1 MCSRVRGCVD
11 ADAIAPAT
19 DPLHR
24 RRRLLQIDAE
34 KLTRVP
40 RSLSAPS
47 KCRVSTRGAMLRE
60 VELAEPSGS
69 GRAAG
74 DAEGVDVDDDDARLL
89 PAALE
94 PAGGTGRGTTG
105 WARSWRR
112 LRDAVRAEPLLLQT
126 LAGVA
131 VGVVVGTI
139 ARATDPSPRAVEL
152 LGFPGELFMRLLRAL
167 VLPLVSVSMVCGVLA
182 LSEKT
187 SAAGARRAVGRL
199 IGSYVLTTLVACFI
213 GLVIVHV
220 VRPGV
225 GVALDASKCVDS
237 NAASG
242 GAEADADGEMTKN
255 DGNAALDSTL
265 ATARA
270 AVPANLF
277 EAAAQGNVLGII
289 AASLFFGTAL
299 AVNLN
304 QNVPESVRDER
315 ETNDVRDER
324 RRRDVRVVADL
335 FLGLNAVV
343 DVAVGWAVKNV
354 PIGVCSI
361 VAARIAGT
369 CDPAR
374 ALAAL
379 LKYVF
384 AVLLGLAV
392 HGLVALPAMYTALV
406 AAREGGRRGLGRGL
420 ARDARRAPL
429 DAFAVLR
436 GGAPAFAAAF
446 ATDSSSAA
454 LPKTIQCAV
463 DLRVPASI
471 AKFSLPLG
479 ATLNMNGTA
488 LYEALTVLF
497 VAQVHDVDLSLGQT
511 LVVALTSTV
520 AAVGAAAIPSAGL
533 VTMFMVLQ
541 AAGLGK
547 YGDDVGAL
555 LALDWFLD
563 RARTVVNVEGDLF
576 VAAALAAW
584 EAPPDETEDARWVS
598 EGDVGDVS
606 S

>member
-1 MCSRVRGCVD
+1 
-11 ADAIAPAT
+11 
-19 DPLHR
+19 
-24 RRRLLQIDAE
+24 
-34 KLTRVP
+34 
-40 RSLSAPS
+40 
-47 KCRVSTRGAMLRE
+47 
-60 VELAEPSGS
+60 
-69 GRAAG
+69 
-74 DAEGVDVDDDDARLL
+74 
-89 PAALE
+89 
-94 PAGGTGRGTTG
+94 
-105 WARSWRR
+105 
-112 LRDAVRAEPLLLQT
+112 
-126 LAGVA
+126 VA
-131 VGVVVGTI
+131 VGVVVGTA
-139 ARATDPSPRAVEL
+139 ARATDPSPKAVEL

-213 GLVIVHV
+213 GLVVVHV

-242 GAEADADGEMTKN
+242 GADADGETTKN
-255 DGNAALDSTL
+255 DENAALDSTL

-406 AAREGGRRGLGRGL
+406 AAREGGRRGL

-454 LPKTIQCAV
+454 LPKTIQCAL

-533 VTMFMVLQ
+533 VTMFIVLQ

>member
-1 MCSRVRGCVD
+1 
-11 ADAIAPAT
+11 
-19 DPLHR
+19 
-24 RRRLLQIDAE
+24 
-34 KLTRVP
+34 
-40 RSLSAPS
+40 
-47 KCRVSTRGAMLRE
+47 MLRE

-74 DAEGVDVDDDDARLL
+74 DAEGVDVDDDGARLL

-94 PAGGTGRGTTG
+94 PAGGAGQGTTG

-213 GLVIVHV
+213 GLVVVHV

-242 GAEADADGEMTKN
+242 GADANSADGETTKN
-255 DGNAALDSTL
+255 ENAALDSTL

-277 EAAAQGNVLGII
+277 EAAAQGNVLGVI

-315 ETNDVRDER
+315 ESVRDER
-324 RRRDVRVVADL
+324 RDVRECRVVADV

-343 DVAVGWAVKNV
+343 DVAVGWAVKRV

-406 AAREGGRRGLGRGL
+406 AARAATGLGGGRGSGS
-420 ARDARRAPL
+420 ARDARRAQVPR

-446 ATDSSSAA
+446 ATDSSSAS
-454 LPKTIQCAV
+454 LPKTIQCALA
-463 DLRVPASI
+463 LRVPESL

-511 LVVALTSTV
+511 LMVALTSTV

-541 AAGLGK
+541 AAGLAK

-584 EAPPDETEDARWVS
+584 EAPPDETEDAR
-598 EGDVGDVS
+598 
-606 S
+606 

>member
-1 MCSRVRGCVD
+1 
-11 ADAIAPAT
+11 
-19 DPLHR
+19 
-24 RRRLLQIDAE
+24 
-34 KLTRVP
+34 
-40 RSLSAPS
+40 
-47 KCRVSTRGAMLRE
+47 MLRE

-74 DAEGVDVDDDDARLL
+74 DAEGLDLDDDGARLL

-94 PAGGTGRGTTG
+94 PAGGAGQGTTG

-213 GLVIVHV
+213 GLVVVHV

-225 GVALDASKCVDS
+225 GVALNASKCVDS

-242 GAEADADGEMTKN
+242 GSNSAVAVSTKN
-255 DGNAALDSTL
+255 EKNEKNENAALDSTL

-277 EAAAQGNVLGII
+277 EAAAQGNVLGVI

-304 QNVPESVRDER
+304 QNVVLPESVRDER
-315 ETNDVRDER
+315 ESVRDER
-324 RRRDVRVVADL
+324 RDARDVRVVADV

-343 DVAVGWAVKNV
+343 DVAVGWAVKRV

-406 AAREGGRRGLGRGL
+406 AARAAAGLGGGRGS
-420 ARDARRAPL
+420 ARDARRAQVPR

-446 ATDSSSAA
+446 ATDSSSAS
-454 LPKTIQCAV
+454 LPKTIQCALA
-463 DLRVPASI
+463 LRVPESI

-511 LVVALTSTV
+511 LMVALTSTV

-541 AAGLGK
+541 AAGLAK

-584 EAPPDETEDARWVS
+584 EAPPDETEDAR
-598 EGDVGDVS
+598 
-606 S
+606 

>member
-1 MCSRVRGCVD
+1 
-11 ADAIAPAT
+11 
-19 DPLHR
+19 
-24 RRRLLQIDAE
+24 
-34 KLTRVP
+34 
-40 RSLSAPS
+40 
-47 KCRVSTRGAMLRE
+47 MLRE

-74 DAEGVDVDDDDARLL
+74 DAEGLDVDDDGARLL

-94 PAGGTGRGTTG
+94 PAGGAGQGTTG
-105 WARSWRR
+105 WARFFSWRR

-199 IGSYVLTTLVACFI
+199 IGSYVLSTLVACFI
-213 GLVIVHV
+213 GLVVVHV

-242 GAEADADGEMTKN
+242 SGGADANSADGETTNFYEKN
-255 DGNAALDSTL
+255 ENAENALDSTL

-277 EAAAQGNVLGII
+277 EAAAQGNVLGVI

-304 QNVPESVRDER
+304 QNVVLPESVRDER
-315 ETNDVRDER
+315 ESVRDER
-324 RRRDVRVVADL
+324 RDARDVRVVADV

-343 DVAVGWAVKNV
+343 DVAVGWAVKRV

-406 AAREGGRRGLGRGL
+406 AARAAAGLGGGRGS
-420 ARDARRAPL
+420 ARDARRAQVPR

-446 ATDSSSAA
+446 ATDSSSAS
-454 LPKTIQCAV
+454 LPKTIQCALA
-463 DLRVPASI
+463 LRVPESL

-511 LVVALTSTV
+511 LMVALTSTV

-541 AAGLGK
+541 AAGLAK

-584 EAPPDETEDARWVS
+584 EAPPDETEDAR
-598 EGDVGDVS
+598 
-606 S
+606 

>member
-1 MCSRVRGCVD
+1 
-11 ADAIAPAT
+11 
-19 DPLHR
+19 
-24 RRRLLQIDAE
+24 
-34 KLTRVP
+34 
-40 RSLSAPS
+40 
-47 KCRVSTRGAMLRE
+47 MLRE

-74 DAEGVDVDDDDARLL
+74 DAEGLDLDDDGARLL

-94 PAGGTGRGTTG
+94 PAGGAGQGTTG
-105 WARSWRR
+105 WARFFSWRR

-213 GLVIVHV
+213 GLVVVHV

-242 GAEADADGEMTKN
+242 SGGADANSADGETTNFYEKN
-255 DGNAALDSTL
+255 ENAENALDSTL

-277 EAAAQGNVLGII
+277 EAAAQGNVLGVI

-315 ETNDVRDER
+315 ESVRDDDIRDVREC
-324 RRRDVRVVADL
+324 RVVADV

-343 DVAVGWAVKNV
+343 DVAVGWAVKRV
-354 PIGVCSI
+354 PIGMCSI

-406 AAREGGRRGLGRGL
+406 AARAAAGLGGGRGS
-420 ARDARRAPL
+420 ARDARRAQVPR

-436 GGAPAFAAAF
+436 EGAPAFAAAF
-446 ATDSSSAA
+446 ATDSSSAS
-454 LPKTIQCAV
+454 LPKTIQCALA
-463 DLRVPASI
+463 LRVPESI

-511 LVVALTSTV
+511 LMVALTSTV

-541 AAGLGK
+541 AAGLAK

-584 EAPPDETEDARWVS
+584 EAPPDETEDAR
-598 EGDVGDVS
+598 
-606 S
+606 

>member
-1 MCSRVRGCVD
+1 
-11 ADAIAPAT
+11 
-19 DPLHR
+19 
-24 RRRLLQIDAE
+24 
-34 KLTRVP
+34 
-40 RSLSAPS
+40 
-47 KCRVSTRGAMLRE
+47 MLRE

-74 DAEGVDVDDDDARLL
+74 DAEGLDLDDDGARLL

-94 PAGGTGRGTTG
+94 PAGGAGQGTTG
-105 WARSWRR
+105 WARFFSWRR

-213 GLVIVHV
+213 GLVVVHV

-242 GAEADADGEMTKN
+242 SGGADANSADGETTNFYEKN
-255 DGNAALDSTL
+255 ENAENALDSTL

-277 EAAAQGNVLGII
+277 EAAAQGNVLGVI

-315 ETNDVRDER
+315 ESVRDDDIRDVREC
-324 RRRDVRVVADL
+324 RVVADV

-343 DVAVGWAVKNV
+343 DVAVGWAVKRV

-406 AAREGGRRGLGRGL
+406 AARAAAGLGGGRGS
-420 ARDARRAPL
+420 ARDARRAQVPR

-446 ATDSSSAA
+446 ATDSSSAS
-454 LPKTIQCAV
+454 LPKTIQCALA
-463 DLRVPASI
+463 LRVPESL

-511 LVVALTSTV
+511 LMVALTSTV

-541 AAGLGK
+541 AAGLAK

-584 EAPPDETEDARWVS
+584 EAPPDETEDAR
-598 EGDVGDVS
+598 
-606 S
+606 

>member
-1 MCSRVRGCVD
+1 
-11 ADAIAPAT
+11 
-19 DPLHR
+19 
-24 RRRLLQIDAE
+24 
-34 KLTRVP
+34 
-40 RSLSAPS
+40 
-47 KCRVSTRGAMLRE
+47 MLRE

-74 DAEGVDVDDDDARLL
+74 DAEGLDLDDDGARLL

-94 PAGGTGRGTTG
+94 PAGGAGQGTTG
-105 WARSWRR
+105 WARFFSWRR

-213 GLVIVHV
+213 GLVVVHV

-242 GAEADADGEMTKN
+242 SGGADANSADGETTNFYEKN
-255 DGNAALDSTL
+255 ENAENALDSTL

-277 EAAAQGNVLGII
+277 EAAAQGNVLGVI

-304 QNVPESVRDER
+304 QNVVLPESVRDER
-315 ETNDVRDER
+315 ESVRDDDIRDVREC
-324 RRRDVRVVADL
+324 RVVADV

-343 DVAVGWAVKNV
+343 DVAVGWAVKRV

-406 AAREGGRRGLGRGL
+406 AARAAAGLGGGRGS
-420 ARDARRAPL
+420 ARDARRAQVPR

-446 ATDSSSAA
+446 ATDSSSAS
-454 LPKTIQCAV
+454 LPKTIQCALA
-463 DLRVPASI
+463 LRVPESL

-511 LVVALTSTV
+511 LMVALTSTV

-541 AAGLGK
+541 AAGLAK

-584 EAPPDETEDARWVS
+584 EAPPDETEDAR
-598 EGDVGDVS
+598 
-606 S
+606 

>member
-1 MCSRVRGCVD
+1 
-11 ADAIAPAT
+11 
-19 DPLHR
+19 
-24 RRRLLQIDAE
+24 
-34 KLTRVP
+34 
-40 RSLSAPS
+40 
-47 KCRVSTRGAMLRE
+47 MLRE

-74 DAEGVDVDDDDARLL
+74 DAEGLDVDDDGARLL

-94 PAGGTGRGTTG
+94 PAGGAGQGTTG

-213 GLVIVHV
+213 GLVVVHV

-225 GVALDASKCVDS
+225 GVALNASKCVDS

-242 GAEADADGEMTKN
+242 GSNSAVAVSTKN
-255 DGNAALDSTL
+255 EKNENAALDSTL

-277 EAAAQGNVLGII
+277 EAAAQGNVLGVI

-315 ETNDVRDER
+315 RDA
-324 RRRDVRVVADL
+324 RDVRVVADV

-343 DVAVGWAVKNV
+343 DVAVGWAVKRV
-354 PIGVCSI
+354 PIGMCSI

-406 AAREGGRRGLGRGL
+406 AARAAAGLGGGRGS
-420 ARDARRAPL
+420 ARDARRAQVPR

-436 GGAPAFAAAF
+436 EGAPAFAAAF
-446 ATDSSSAA
+446 ATDSSSAS
-454 LPKTIQCAV
+454 LPKTIQCALA
-463 DLRVPASI
+463 LRVPESI

-511 LVVALTSTV
+511 LMVALTSTV

-541 AAGLGK
+541 AAGLAK

-584 EAPPDETEDARWVS
+584 EAPPDETEDAR
-598 EGDVGDVS
+598 
-606 S
+606 